1 LRIHRSLR
9 LLLAPLL
16 ISASFSCGGGGS
28 PTPPATDS
36 VPTPFSI
43 PSLTNVALG
52 ATVTSS
58 QVQITGINIP
68 TPISGLN
75 GLEISI
81 NSGPFSSTSKMINN
95 NDYFQVRGVCSID
108 YYTKFTWIVNVGT
121 VSAEFSATT
130 IPMPLGNNV
139 TLTPIITNKSNF
151 DIDVNTTIQFTG
163 ASDIQGDAYTVD
175 KYLAICNHFSNPIT
189 TPSLLDSRWTSVKPS
204 SVTASVVGN
213 SGPMSGIYNINVFP
227 LINGQIGKP
236 VTTTIEGVWSTPQFE
251 FSYIDDWNS
260 VPHPNG
266 DFPGIIELK
275 LLMGLAGK
283 GVGTVTITPPLGVN
297 VSDVK
302 STTVSL
308 NNATYIS
315 YTINSPTSLVFQ
327 TLPGNS
333 ETDYIT
339 KSEMLTYV
347 TVSILYHNVISNS
360 DVTFTK
366 IFTVVDDIK
375 YIGYGQ

>member
-1 LRIHRSLR
+1 M
-9 LLLAPLL
+9 
-16 ISASFSCGGGGS
+16 
-28 PTPPATDS
+28 
-36 VPTPFSI
+36 
-43 PSLTNVALG
+43 G
-52 ATVTSS
+52 ATATSS

-68 TPISGLN
+68 TSISGSN
-75 GLEISI
+75 GSEICI

-95 NDYFQVRGVCSID
+95 NEYFRVRAVCSSN
-108 YYTKFTWIVNVGT
+108 YLTKFSWIVNVGT

-130 IPMPLGNNV
+130 IPRPVDNII

-151 DIDVNTTIQFTG
+151 EIDQNTTIQFTG

-175 KYLAICNHFSNPIT
+175 KYLAVCNHFSNPIT
-189 TPSLLDSRWTSVKPS
+189 TPSLSDGRWTSVKPS

-213 SGPMSGIYNINVFP
+213 TGPMSGTYNINVFP

-251 FSYIDDWNS
+251 FSYTDDWNS

-275 LLMGLAGK
+275 LLMGLAEK
-283 GVGTVTITPPLGVN
+283 GIGTVTITPPLGVN

-302 STTVSL
+302 NTTVSL
-308 NNATYIS
+308 NNTTYIS
-315 YTINSPTSLVFQ
+315 YTINSPTSLAFQ

-339 KSEMLTYV
+339 KSEILTYA
-347 TVSILYHNVISNS
+347 TVNILYHDDISNS

-366 IFTVVDDIK
+366 IFTIVDDVK
-375 YIGYGQ
+375 YIGHGQ